1 MAEIEDLLED
11 ACNGLEDLVQAV
23 TNFKVPGNTPVT
35 MPTPIVNIKAPP
47 IPPAPSVKLTPNI
60 VVQHDKQPVRIR
72 VTERDRSGKVLE
84 MEVTPI

>member
-1 MAEIEDLLED
+1 MAEVEDLLED
-11 ACNGLEDLVQAV
+11 VCNGLEDLVSAV
-23 TNFKVPGNTPVT
+23 TKFKVPGQEPVKI
-35 MPTPIVNIKAPP
+35 PAPVVNVKAPP